1 MGNAVATDT
10 LKALIV
16 DPDAKRVNTLVDALK
31 NCGYAPVTAEDEM
44 SARMLVDSE
53 KFDVVLCYD
62 KVANG
67 TVLDVQKSLKEAAPD
82 LPLIVISDDPKSPLI
97 AEALNAGAIDS
108 YATSENL
115 AALYPKLAAIQ
126 TQQEQKH
133 DHAAHAHAHA
143 APAAPA
149 TTIHPVRLPQL
160 GESTSKNEP
169 ANVDLIMDVPVAVN
183 AILGNTTMKIA
194 ELLQLGPGSVIEL
207 DKRAGEPVDIF
218 VNDKLIAFGEVV
230 VVNETFGVRITEV
243 IDPKQRIQ
251 ALA

>member
-16 DPDAKRVNTLVDALK
+16 DPDEKRATTLVDALK
-31 NCGYAPVTAEDEM
+31 NCGYSPVTAEDEM

-67 TVLDVQKSLKEAAPD
+67 TVMEVLKSLHEANPD
-82 LPLIVISDDPKSPLI
+82 LPVIVLSDDPKSPLI
-97 AEALNAGAIDS
+97 ADAIKAGAIDS

-126 TQQEQKH
+126 AQQEAKH
-133 DHAAHAHAHA
+133 EHAHAP

-160 GESTSKNEP
+160 GESAAKNEP

-183 AILGNTTMKIA
+183 AILGNTTMRIS